1 MAILGAL
8 STGRSGLIADGAAL
22 SVIGN
27 NIANVQ
33 TVGFK
38 GSRAEFADLLSAD
51 QGGDAG
57 KIGLGTRIG
66 DVRTLH
72 TQGPIES
79 TGRALDLS
87 IDGNG
92 FFVLRDGQIGRVY
105 SRAGNFNMLP
115 DGRVTNLA
123 GNVLQGTPVDATGT
137 PTGAIQDVNVGGVN
151 STAKATTT
159 VDVVGNLQADA
170 AVQTFSGT
178 SFQTAFATSAFPTTV
193 QVFDSL
199 GKAHSLHLFFT
210 RTGTNAWDLNM
221 GVDAGET
228 GGTAGNLQIV
238 GTQAIT
244 FNPDGTFATPAGG
257 TATANVTFS
266 GAAAQAIALNIGKAG
281 TPDRLSQ
288 YASGSGFTSQTQDGY
303 AAGQPISVGVDENG
317 ILSAT
322 FDNGQVRPLFQLAIA
337 NFVAP
342 EGLRPVGKAV
352 YHETLDSGQPTVGVA
367 KAQGNGSIVSAA
379 LEQSNVQI
387 ATEFIDL
394 ISTQRSFQANARVV
408 STGDT
413 MLNDLVNIVR

>member
-8 STGRSGLIADGAAL
+8 STGRSGLIADSAAL

-38 GSRAEFADLLSAD
+38 GSRTEFADLLSAD

-66 DVRTLH
+66 EV
-72 TQGPIES
+72 QGPIES
-79 TGRALDLS
+79 TGRSLDLS
-87 IDGNG
+87 IDGKG
-92 FFVLRDGQIGRVY
+92 FFLLRSGALGRVY
-105 SRAGNFNMLP
+105 TRAGNFSLQP

-123 GNVLQGTPVDATGT
+123 GDVLQGTPVDGTGT
-137 PTGAIQDVNVGGVN
+137 PTGAIGDVNIGGVN
-151 STAKATTT
+151 SQARATTT
-159 VDVVGNLQADA
+159 VDIVGNVQSDA
-170 AVQTFSGT
+170 AIQTFDGT

-199 GKAHSLHLFFT
+199 GAAHSMHLFFT
-210 RTGTNAWDLNM
+210 RTGANAWTLNM

-244 FNPDGTFATPAGG
+244 FNTNGTLATPAGG

-266 GAAAQAIALNIGKAG
+266 GAAAQAITLDLGTAG
-281 TPDRLSQ
+281 TVDGLTQ
-288 YASGSGFTSQTQDGY
+288 FASPSGFTEQTQDGF
-303 AAGQPISVGVDENG
+303 AAGQPISVGVDDNG

-342 EGLRPVGKAV
+342 EGLRPVGDSV
-352 YHETLDSGQPTVGVA
+352 YHESLESGQPTVGVA
-367 KAQGNGSIVSAA
+367 KSQGNGSIVSSA